1 MISGSERIKRVIMSV
16 VFLMLLSMPFIF
28 DTLNVSNA
36 MRLTIYKLGFVLWA
50 QVFLLD
56 SFLHYK
62 ETHSKQWLVFT
73 NTALFLI
80 IIGAFI
86 Y

>member
-1 MISGSERIKRVIMSV
+1 MSV
-16 VFLMLLSMPFIF
+16 VFLILLSLPIF
-28 DTLNVSNA
+28 FDVFNVSNA

-73 NTALFLI
+73 NTALLLI
-80 IIGAFI
+80 IAGAFV